1 MKSVWYEELG
11 PADDVLVVGDMDAPE
26 AGPGEVRVKLSA
38 SGVNP
43 ADAKRRGLGTYGL
56 EHPRIIPNSDGAG
69 IVDQVGEGADPGL
82 LGQRVWLFNGQRG
95 GRAFG
100 TAAEYIALDAWL
112 VAPLPDHLSFAEG
125 ACLGIPC
132 MTAHRNVFADGPV
145 TGKTL
150 LINGGAGA
158 VGHYAV
164 QWARRG
170 GARVIATVSSDEK
183 AAHAVAGGAVHIVNY
198 RDDDAATQIMDLTE
212 GAGVDRI
219 IEVEGEPDDINGFL
233 DRLRGEPPPLAVIDA
248 VEVRDIPAV
257 GGTGFRIEDTS
268 RSDGGRTL
276 VSPDVAMCA
285 DCEAEQHDP
294 ADRRYRHAFVNCT
307 NCGPRF
313 TIIAAVPYDRATTTM
328 AAFPMCADCAA
339 EYADP
344 ADRRFHAQPVC
355 CPHCGPTLSY
365 LDAQGRR
372 LWAALPVRAPPEQV
386 REVGGPGL

>member
-11 PADDVLVVGDMDAPE
+11 PADDVLVVGDMDTPE

-43 ADAKRRGLGTYGL
+43 ADVKRRGLGTYGL

-183 AAHAVAGGAVHIVNY
+183 AAHAVAGGAVHTVNY

-219 IEVEGEPDDINGFL
+219 IEVDLAANLGLSSTVLKSEGMISTYASTGDAQNLLLRMALKNAVVRFMVLHSVPRAAIDQARADIADWL
-233 DRLRGEPPPLAVIDA
+233 
-248 VEVRDIPAV
+248 VE
-257 GGTGFRIEDTS
+257 
-268 RSDGGRTL
+268 
-276 VSPDVAMCA
+276 
-285 DCEAEQHDP
+285 DP
-294 ADRRYRHAFVNCT
+294 AD
-307 NCGPRF
+307 G
-313 TIIAAVPYDRATTTM
+313 RAIHTVADT
-328 AAFPMCADCAA
+328 FPLAECAA
-339 EYADP
+339 AHKFVESDSKLGTVVVEP
-344 ADRRFHAQPVC
+344 DK
-355 CPHCGPTLSY
+355 
-365 LDAQGRR
+365 
-372 LWAALPVRAPPEQV
+372 
-386 REVGGPGL
+386 